1 MEKVK
6 SIIEIPEQ
14 KIITRRDFM
23 AGSAVLTT
31 GFFINK
37 LGIKASAAGIAMPT
51 GYAKFA
57 SDFASREASQE
68 LDAQERNLAAL
79 RGLNQSGEVRLVMPA
94 TEQFYI
100 ADSKNNPIIYNYY
113 KKCIEAKAQPNLS
126 AAFNGIDNDQ
136 ANILAE
142 VEYYLNEALQHP
154 NDQNKALELYRR
166 INNDIMSGKTVE
178 ETGEKAYDAPYDPN
192 LMIKHVAVGETIN
205 EITRASWKNIPSCH
219 AIRQLKPDQVGVY
232 EANNGLCPQVTQDRT
247 GGSTVTSSENPK
259 LGVLRPSYQT
269 KGNYNTN
276 ELLWLNNYYKN
287 LDAARMVLRS
297 LKGVIESGIITS
309 EQITGPVGLNITSAE
324 LNSISKEIGLTL
336 SRR

>member
-14 KIITRRDFM
+14 KLITRRDFM
-23 AGSAVLTT
+23 AGSAALTT

-57 SDFASREASQE
+57 GDFASQDDEAQKQ
-68 LDAQERNLAAL
+68 DFTAL
-79 RGLNQSGEVRLVMPA
+79 RGLNQNGEVRVVMPA
-94 TEQFYI
+94 NEQFYI

-126 AAFNGIDNDQ
+126 AAFIGIDNNQ
-136 ANILAE
+136 SNILAE
-142 VEYYLNEALQHP
+142 IEYYLNDSLQHP
-154 NDQNKALELYRR
+154 NDKDKALELYRR
-166 INNDIMSGKTVE
+166 INNDIMSGESIE
-178 ETGEKAYDAPYDPN
+178 EGKEAYEAPYDPN
-192 LMIKHVAVGETIN
+192 IKLKHVAIGETIN

-219 AIRQLKPDQVGVY
+219 AIRQLKPDQVGAY
-232 EANNGLCPQVTQDRT
+232 EAKNGLCPQVTQDRT

-276 ELLWLNNYYKN
+276 ELWYLNNYYKN
-287 LDAARMVLRS
+287 LDVAKMILRS
-297 LKGVIESGIITS
+297 LKGVIEANIDGKWSS
-309 EQITGPVGLNITSAE
+309 EYLTGPLGLNITSAE

-336 SRR
+336 RRR